1 MGNLESIE
9 DLENTSTFRSY
20 LVFWMGQLASVLGS
34 SITQFAI
41 IWWITETTG
50 STILLSIASFL
61 NVLPLTI
68 VISVAGVL
76 IDRWDRKKIIIVADS
91 SLAGVMVI
99 IILLFSFNLANP
111 ILIIALNGVL
121 GFFQGF
127 HIPTVGAIVPTM
139 VPKEKL
145 SRMNGINFF
154 FTSFMQ
160 IIGPILGATF
170 LSFLPI
176 NVILWVDP
184 LTFAIALIPLLL
196 AKIPRVKKEEE
207 EGKKRSFLKDF
218 KEGYRTLKLI
228 PTVFMMLLISMFINF
243 LLRPWGILLPYFIKF
258 DHDGTAAHLALIFAF
273 MNGGMVLGALIS
285 SIKKNWKHSTFIYFL
300 GELLLMISYG
310 IIAISPYRN
319 FLLMSIAA
327 AIFGLIVPIINTI
340 YLTIMQLKVP
350 SDKMGRISSID
361 WAISSAISP
370 IGAIIVGPLAELF
383 GVPNLFLYFS
393 ITGVIITLILWWI
406 AARRENNHA
415 INNE

>member
-1 MGNLESIE
+1 
-9 DLENTSTFRSY
+9 
-20 LVFWMGQLASVLGS
+20 
-34 SITQFAI
+34 
-41 IWWITETTG
+41 
-50 STILLSIASFL
+50 
-61 NVLPLTI
+61 LTI

-196 AKIPRVKKEEE
+196 AKIPRV
-207 EGKKRSFLKDF
+207 DF

-273 MNGGMVLGALIS
+273 MNGGMLLGALIS

-340 YLTIMQLKVP
+340 YLTIMQLRVP